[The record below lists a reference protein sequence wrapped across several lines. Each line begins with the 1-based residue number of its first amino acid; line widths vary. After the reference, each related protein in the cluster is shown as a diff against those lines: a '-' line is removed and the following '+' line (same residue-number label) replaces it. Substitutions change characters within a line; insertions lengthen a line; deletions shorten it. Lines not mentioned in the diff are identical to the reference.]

1 MADNNEIE
9 ETFTDP
15 VAKFTTIGNLE
26 NSKRGF
32 FNNDFELF
40 TNELKEKPYKFYN
53 VSYKYFDDFTGRP
66 SFIARNLNRGFV
78 KDLEDFRKYFFVV
91 FRCKEISEKTYEYS
105 SKWIVNTTDDIK
117 NIIGE
122 RYDDFEWKEVNS
134 ADITEFNNFIN
145 DFMKLEKDDE
155 DVPGLVSEDYVH

>member
-1 MADNNEIE
+1 MAENNEIE
-9 ETFTDP
+9 ENYNDP

-26 NSKRGF
+26 NCKRGF
-32 FNNDFELF
+32 FNNENELF
-40 TNELKEKPYKFYN
+40 ISELKSKPYKFFD
-53 VSYKYFDDFTGRP
+53 VTYKFSDDYTGRP

-91 FRCKEISEKTYEYS
+91 FRCKEISEKTYSYA

-117 NIIGE
+117 KIIGE

-134 ADITEFNNFIN
+134 SGITEFNNFIN
-145 DFMKLEKDDE
+145 DFMKQDKTDE
-155 DVPGLVSEDYVH
+155 DVPGLVNEEYVH